1 LERAQRAVGFM
12 GYYSI
17 EQQRLVY
24 SKKSPFGMKPLKHN
38 LALLLPPLIGTLH
51 TSFRAWSLAGYSP
64 GPITPNRV
72 YFNEQGKIAFEFYDA
87 YRPLPLWQGGA
98 GPDLAAWF
106 VLLDKWMETYV
117 IIARARMVWTLPE
130 LASALAFL
138 TPAFLP
144 TRLAAHP
151 PNDNW
156 ERVAVALSITLADGA
171 LRGSPTDRHWQR
183 ALS

>member
-1 LERAQRAVGFM
+1 M
-12 GYYSI
+12 DYYSI
-17 EQQRLVY
+17 EQQRLIC
-24 SKKSPFGMKPLKHN
+24 SKKPPLGMKPLKHN
-38 LALLLPPLIGTLH
+38 LARLLPPLIGALH
-51 TSFRAWSLAGYSP
+51 TSFHAWSLAGYSP

-72 YFNEQGKIAFEFYDA
+72 YVNEQGSIAFDFDDGC
-87 YRPLPLWQGGA
+87 RPLPVAQRGA

-117 IIARARMVWTLPE
+117 IIARARMVWNLHE

-144 TRLAAHP
+144 VRLAAHP

-156 ERVAVALSITLADGA
+156 ERVAVALSITLADGP
-171 LRGSPTDRHWQR
+171 LRGTPTDQHWQR